1 MKKKLLL
8 LVLLMSLSGC
18 EGKKRTVMEQE
29 AENESINAECNVCGI
44 NSVWAFGK
52 KKDMLGLVNL
62 ANGQATDMEL
72 LPYDDYGRLIKYG
85 CSKAVMVTDS
95 NGRTARFWMDSIRGM
110 CTITLSWEEAETFD
124 LSETEEL
131 YCDICMDKIMELM
144 EEQEK
149 YMPDVQ
155 MCPFAIVDY
164 QTGEMYSLNGIMT
177 ASLIRDY
184 FLDLKVEGKK
194 LEALI
199 VYVPERVYK

>member
-18 EGKKRTVMEQE
+18 EGKERTVMEQK
-29 AENESINAECNVCGI
+29 AENESINAECSVCGI

-72 LPYDDYGRLIKYG
+72 LPYDDYGRLIKDG
-85 CSKAVMVTDS
+85 GSKAVMVTDG
-95 NGRTARFWMDSIRGM
+95 NGRTARFWMDSVRGM
-110 CTITLSWEEAETFD
+110 CTITLSWEESATLD
-124 LSETEEL
+124 LPETENL
-131 YCDICMDKIMELM
+131 YCDTCMDKIRELK

-155 MCPFAIVDY
+155 MCPFVIVDY

>member
-1 MKKKLLL
+1 
-8 LVLLMSLSGC
+8 
-18 EGKKRTVMEQE
+18 
-29 AENESINAECNVCGI
+29 
-44 NSVWAFGK
+44 
-52 KKDMLGLVNL
+52 
-62 ANGQATDMEL
+62 
-72 LPYDDYGRLIKYG
+72 
-85 CSKAVMVTDS
+85 
-95 NGRTARFWMDSIRGM
+95 
-110 CTITLSWEEAETFD
+110 
-124 LSETEEL
+124 L
-131 YCDICMDKIMELM
+131 YCDICMDRIMELM

-164 QTGEMYSLNGIMT
+164 QTGKMYSLNGIMA

>member
-72 LPYDDYGRLIKYG
+72 LPYDDYGRLIKDG

-110 CTITLSWEEAETFD
+110 CTITLSWEEAETFA

-131 YCDICMDKIMELM
+131 YCDTCMDKIRELK
-144 EEQEK
+144 EEQKK
-149 YMPDVQ
+149 YLPDVQ